1 METTENWNRQITDL
15 VTLTPATLTM
25 ITPSPIDP
33 GAPHCIENRLIGL
46 DAVVLDSRGSAASNN
61 TTPAGPASAL
71 RREGAD
77 KMTVDD

>member
-46 DAVVLDSRGSAASNN
+46 DAVVLDSRGRLLPTTQHRPGRHLRFAAKVP
-61 TTPAGPASAL
+61 T
-71 RREGAD
+71 
-77 KMTVDD
+77 K